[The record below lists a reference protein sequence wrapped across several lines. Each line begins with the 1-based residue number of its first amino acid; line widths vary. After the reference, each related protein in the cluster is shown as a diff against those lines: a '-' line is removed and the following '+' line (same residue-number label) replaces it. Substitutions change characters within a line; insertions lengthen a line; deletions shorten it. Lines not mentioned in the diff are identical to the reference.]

1 MKLGIGTILRTF
13 IAPNGQDEDPTQ
25 ITDSQLTQDKNVQTV
40 ETQKIPG
47 VQYGPTDEKHG
58 FYGMFRAARKIFLSL
73 WDGVAAQ
80 TLDQG
85 DLLLYSSDSSSIVA
99 KIHFKKSGTIQIDT
113 DLDLIA
119 NVGGKATIEAATQI
133 DLTASTINLI
143 GNVNISEIL
152 TVEKDAIWNNAVA
165 AISGTNHESFPGNLG
180 FNVGPPLP
188 ITGGGVPAP
197 STPPSTNGSGDIIDG
212 GATNLSTHTHTQ
224 PNDSGGDTE
233 GPTSGPV

>member
-1 MKLGIGTILRTF
+1 MKLDIGTILRTF
-13 IAPNGQDEDPTQ
+13 IAANGQDEDPTQ
-25 ITDSQLTQDKNVQTV
+25 ICNAQLTEDNDDQTI

-47 VQYGPTDEKHG
+47 IQYGPTDGKHG
-58 FYGMFRAARKIFLSL
+58 FFGMFRAARKIFLSL
-73 WDGVAAQ
+73 WDGIAAQ

-85 DLLLYSSDSSSIVA
+85 ELLIYSSDASSIVA
-99 KIHFKKSGTIQIDT
+99 KIHFKKTGTIQIDT
-113 DLDLIA
+113 DLDLVA
-119 NVGGKATIEAATQI
+119 NVGGKATVDAATQI
-133 DLTASTINLI
+133 DFTAPTINLI

-188 ITGGGVPAP
+188 IAGGGTPAP
-197 STPPSTNGSGDIIDG
+197 ATPPSTNASGDIIDG
-212 GATNLSTHTHTQ
+212 GATNLSAHTHTQ

-233 GPTSGPV
+233 GPTSGPI